1 MNTTKVTVAST
12 ETDVLKTEELI
23 VLGEILQNP
32 KYDNL
37 LQQHYADLFGSR
49 GEIIGKITDKKLT
62 DIVNGIIE
70 TCNDNIEISGCR
82 QEPEVYINLTDR
94 QFNEEK
100 QWIREKLEE
109 IEIDDNESIC
119 SNCGKKTNDN
129 TETKFDDAGDPYCP
143 ECYEEERDRCHD
155 EVIEQEIERAKH
167 GE

>member
-1 MNTTKVTVAST
+1 MNKSVTQHRHEYHEVDGIYFETEEEKQKFKEGNMKQEIKTTTVAST

-23 VLGEILQNP
+23 FLGEILQNP
-32 KYDNL
+32 RYDNL

-70 TCNDNIEISGCR
+70 TCNDNIEVMGCR

-100 QWIREKLEE
+100 QWIR
-109 IEIDDNESIC
+109 NQ
-119 SNCGKKTNDN
+119 
-129 TETKFDDAGDPYCP
+129 AY
-143 ECYEEERDRCHD
+143 R
-155 EVIEQEIERAKH
+155 
-167 GE
+167 